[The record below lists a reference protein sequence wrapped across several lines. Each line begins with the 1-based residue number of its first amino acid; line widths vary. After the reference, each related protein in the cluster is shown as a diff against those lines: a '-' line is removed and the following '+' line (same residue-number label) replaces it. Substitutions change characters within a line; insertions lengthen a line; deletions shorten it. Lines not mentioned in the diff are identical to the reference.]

1 MSMNRDRKF
10 LGLYVDELSK
20 KMRKE
25 VRQYFLEDGVD
36 PLVAI
41 HGWMIGYIYHSDC
54 EVYQKDIEKVAY
66 MSKSSVTAI
75 LKAMEREGYL
85 RRISVKHDARLKKL
99 VLTKKAHDM
108 EKCVQIYIENTI
120 NRAVKGISEE
130 QLETF
135 LEVLTKMNQ
144 NFEEGSE

>member
-1 MSMNRDRKF
+1 M
-10 LGLYVDELSK
+10 GVYVDELSK

-25 VRQYFLEDGVD
+25 VRQYFFTADGVD

-85 RRISVKHDARLKKL
+85 RRVSVKHDARLKKL
-99 VLTKKAHDM
+99 VLTKKSHDM
-108 EKCVQIYIENTI
+108 EKRVRIHLENTI
-120 NRAVKGISEE
+120 NRGGERNFRRTIGDFFGS
-130 QLETF
+130 F
-135 LEVLTKMNQ
+135 NKMNQ